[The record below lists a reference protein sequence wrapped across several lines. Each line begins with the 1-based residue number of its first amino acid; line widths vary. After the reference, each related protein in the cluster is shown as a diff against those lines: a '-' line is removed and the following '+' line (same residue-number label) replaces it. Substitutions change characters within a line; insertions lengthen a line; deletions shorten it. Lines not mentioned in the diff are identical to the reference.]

1 MSPSP
6 PPTPSAS
13 LARSLLRSPLG
24 SVTNVSQRIAEID
37 KARAQVPGEEADVF
51 SQDDQLEQSAPPP
64 STLISKPVGAGSN
77 VAAQK
82 QKKTKGKQA
91 TSEESSSTVAKQVEL
106 SVAITLPS
114 STNGAKGKSAK
125 PISKDSMLRCAK
137 DTEYTVFKSKVVAS
151 ALNAGLSASTYD
163 NLDIEGKIAAG
174 GVWKDKKR
182 LHDDEAF
189 RSFWE
194 KILKKK
200 SWEAYV
206 YVSQSPTAVIEV
218 SSDSGPD
225 IAPVK
230 VEDDSTDDDEVAKS
244 LLAAA
249 ALDLKKKRK
258 SNEAPNVSGKR
269 PKVVVKDEA
278 EEARKKSA
286 ADILRR
292 HTCTKHGS
300 KACFILRGGVHLPV
314 DNEMLDRWIAA
325 IERDSGA
332 NTAAHLPSD
341 KYIDKKVKE
350 AYTKHELRASPSRPE
365 NSASPADY
373 MLDSDFDEEL
383 PLPLPASQ
391 MPRFRRSLNPSAA
404 SGPSRLRRASPFPP
418 QASTSAAQPTQAR
431 AGPDMTFE
439 ALAKRVKLYETIVA
453 KLLKVGV
460 KKASAFARLTEDKL
474 KQVGCL
480 EGEVEEA
487 LDAQDRW
494 RRLDAKDLKADEL
507 VDALLA

>member
-1 MSPSP
+1 MK
-6 PPTPSAS
+6 TVQDETKAGQDEMIAA
-13 LARSLLRSPLG
+13 L
-24 SVTNVSQRIAEID
+24 VSQTNQPQAIFQSEAAIPTGNEGKRKQAQALCDAQAVGCADEEHANNVGRIST
-37 KARAQVPGEEADVF
+37 GY
-51 SQDDQLEQSAPPP
+51 P
-64 STLISKPVGAGSN
+64 STGNALVFGHFFLLLPSGVAFLLLGAGSN

-91 TSEESSSTVAKQVEL
+91 TSEESSSAVAKQVEL

-249 ALDLKKKRK
+249 ASDLKKKRK

-278 EEARKKSA
+278 EEARKK
-286 ADILRR
+286 
-292 HTCTKHGS
+292 
-300 KACFILRGGVHLPV
+300 
-314 DNEMLDRWIAA
+314 
-325 IERDSGA
+325 
-332 NTAAHLPSD
+332 
-341 KYIDKKVKE
+341 
-350 AYTKHELRASPSRPE
+350 
-365 NSASPADY
+365 
-373 MLDSDFDEEL
+373 
-383 PLPLPASQ
+383 
-391 MPRFRRSLNPSAA
+391 RSLNPSAA

>member
-51 SQDDQLEQSAPPP
+51 SQDDQLEQSPPP

-91 TSEESSSTVAKQVEL
+91 TSEESSSAVAKQVEL

-249 ALDLKKKRK
+249 ASDLKKKRK

-325 IERDSGA
+325 IERILERTRQHICQA
-332 NTAAHLPSD
+332 T
-341 KYIDKKVKE
+341 
-350 AYTKHELRASPSRPE
+350 T
-365 NSASPADY
+365 SPADY